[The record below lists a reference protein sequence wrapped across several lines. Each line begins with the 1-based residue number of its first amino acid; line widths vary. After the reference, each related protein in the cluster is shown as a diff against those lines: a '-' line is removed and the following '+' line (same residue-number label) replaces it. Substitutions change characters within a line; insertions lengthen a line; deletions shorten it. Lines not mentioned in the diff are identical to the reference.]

1 MEIIFRL
8 KIEKGDLSY
17 KSIAFQ
23 GIGTSADEYL
33 YQEGTPPKYE
43 NEVALAY
50 TTARNIDAHVG
61 DTVKINATGEVKE
74 YVVTALYQSM
84 NNMGQGIRFNENTD
98 LDYSLA
104 SGGFG
109 VQVVYDGHYTKS
121 EKKEMLEKMGD
132 MFESAKAQNMQQFI
146 SDMLGDTAG
155 RVKELKTIILAVV
168 LVVNV
173 LVIVLMQKIFLIRER
188 GEIGMLKAIGF
199 STGSIIAWQ
208 TKRVSLVLAGG
219 MIIGVLT
226 SVPFSQITSG
236 QVFKLMGADS
246 IEFVVN
252 PVEVYIAYPVI
263 VFVAAVIM
271 CIFTMLN
278 VKKIK
283 IQDMNNIE

>member
-1 MEIIFRL
+1 M
-8 KIEKGDLSY
+8 
-17 KSIAFQ
+17 
-23 GIGTSADEYL
+23 
-33 YQEGTPPKYE
+33 
-43 NEVALAY
+43 
-50 TTARNIDAHVG
+50 
-61 DTVKINATGEVKE
+61 
-74 YVVTALYQSM
+74 
-84 NNMGQGIRFNENTD
+84 
-98 LDYSLA
+98 
-104 SGGFG
+104 
-109 VQVVYDGHYTKS
+109 
-121 EKKEMLEKMGD
+121 
-132 MFESAKAQNMQQFI
+132 
-146 SDMLGDTAG
+146 
-155 RVKELKTIILAVV
+155 KELKTIILAVV

-278 VKKIK
+278 AKKIK

>member
-1 MEIIFRL
+1 M
-8 KIEKGDLSY
+8 
-17 KSIAFQ
+17 
-23 GIGTSADEYL
+23 
-33 YQEGTPPKYE
+33 
-43 NEVALAY
+43 
-50 TTARNIDAHVG
+50 
-61 DTVKINATGEVKE
+61 
-74 YVVTALYQSM
+74 
-84 NNMGQGIRFNENTD
+84 
-98 LDYSLA
+98 
-104 SGGFG
+104 
-109 VQVVYDGHYTKS
+109 
-121 EKKEMLEKMGD
+121 
-132 MFESAKAQNMQQFI
+132 
-146 SDMLGDTAG
+146 
-155 RVKELKTIILAVV
+155 V

-188 GEIGMLKAIGF
+188 GEIGMLKAIVF

>member
-1 MEIIFRL
+1 
-8 KIEKGDLSY
+8 
-17 KSIAFQ
+17 
-23 GIGTSADEYL
+23 
-33 YQEGTPPKYE
+33 
-43 NEVALAY
+43 
-50 TTARNIDAHVG
+50 
-61 DTVKINATGEVKE
+61 
-74 YVVTALYQSM
+74 
-84 NNMGQGIRFNENTD
+84 
-98 LDYSLA
+98 
-104 SGGFG
+104 
-109 VQVVYDGHYTKS
+109 
-121 EKKEMLEKMGD
+121 
-132 MFESAKAQNMQQFI
+132 
-146 SDMLGDTAG
+146 
-155 RVKELKTIILAVV
+155 
-168 LVVNV
+168 
-173 LVIVLMQKIFLIRER
+173 MQKIFLIRER

>member
-1 MEIIFRL
+1 
-8 KIEKGDLSY
+8 
-17 KSIAFQ
+17 
-23 GIGTSADEYL
+23 
-33 YQEGTPPKYE
+33 
-43 NEVALAY
+43 
-50 TTARNIDAHVG
+50 
-61 DTVKINATGEVKE
+61 
-74 YVVTALYQSM
+74 
-84 NNMGQGIRFNENTD
+84 
-98 LDYSLA
+98 
-104 SGGFG
+104 
-109 VQVVYDGHYTKS
+109 
-121 EKKEMLEKMGD
+121 
-132 MFESAKAQNMQQFI
+132 
-146 SDMLGDTAG
+146 MLGDTAG